1 MRQIASAITT
11 PPREAYSA
19 TGTQHGE
26 RGLATLE
33 NSQVATWLSKQAPAD
48 MDKAAVSRALSHG
61 VALKVRYDSRYPS
74 GPNGERLPSYDVAIG
89 CEVSGGNIEAALSDL
104 RNFLTPAPIR
114 QIEGWLAELSVIV
127 AKRADDEFAEE
138 LRVTAYA
145 SRLSR
150 YPADVVRS
158 VLLKNTYRFFPTW
171 DELEKRCEAL
181 TSPRRHMIAALERG
195 PAPPEPIRRPP
206 TDEERARIKALIDEM
221 FPMRS
226 QEMRDAAVDEALK
239 GDCMVGEPNDD

>member
-11 PPREAYSA
+11 PLRGAYSA

-33 NSQVATWLSKQAPAD
+33 NSQVAAWLSKQAPAD

-61 VALKVRYDSRYPS
+61 VALTVRYDSRYPS
-74 GPNGERLPSYDVAIG
+74 GPNGERLPSYDVAVG
-89 CEVSGGNIEAALSDL
+89 CEVSGCNIEAALSDL

-181 TSPRRHMIAALERG
+181 TSPRLHMIAALERG

-239 GDCMVGEPNDD
+239 GDCMAGEPNDD